1 MFFQNKDREPGE
13 TDSMYKK
20 RLDEYNK
27 KIDKGFSAKSSIVD
41 SHKSINVKF
50 WNVTY

>member
-27 KIDKGFSAKSSIVD
+27 KIKQSVSEESAIVY
-41 SHKSINVKF
+41 SHKIINTTF
-50 WNVTY
+50 WKVTY